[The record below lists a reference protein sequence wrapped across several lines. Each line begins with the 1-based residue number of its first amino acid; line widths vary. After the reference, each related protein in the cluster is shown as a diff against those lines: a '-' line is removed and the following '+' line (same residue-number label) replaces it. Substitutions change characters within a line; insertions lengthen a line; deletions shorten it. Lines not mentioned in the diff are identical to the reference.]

1 MKSCMQLAKS
11 RKVVLVLCGGGSK
24 GAVEVGF
31 YCALV
36 ELGVPIDWIVG
47 ASIRAINGAFI
58 AAGMPA
64 GQLAEVW
71 WKVTFSDI
79 EEIKITHR
87 KKIPKKGLDSGG
99 GSRVYDA
106 FL

>member
-1 MKSCMQLAKS
+1 MKAELFGSS
-11 RKVVLVLCGGGSK
+11 GVILVLCGGGSK
-24 GAVEVGF
+24 GAVELGF
-31 YCALV
+31 YCAFV

-64 GQLAEVW
+64 AELARLW
-71 WKVTFSDI
+71 RKVTFSDI
-79 EEIKITHR
+79 EEIIITHR
-87 KKIPKKGLDSGG
+87 KKITKKGLDSGG
-99 GSRVYDA
+99 GSRVYDP